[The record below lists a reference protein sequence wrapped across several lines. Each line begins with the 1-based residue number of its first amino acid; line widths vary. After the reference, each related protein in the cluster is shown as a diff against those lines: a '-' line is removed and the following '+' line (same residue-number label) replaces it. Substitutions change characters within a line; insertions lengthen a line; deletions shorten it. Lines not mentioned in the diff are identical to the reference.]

1 MRCDGPSLWR
11 STCPETWVFPVQRH
25 PPPPMRRCSGPRCV
39 QLTGTPP
46 RRNDHRNP
54 KPWPH
59 GHWGPEEPW
68 RTTREHEKARITQPE
83 TDMHSVEV
91 TSVLQ
96 MSSHHSDSL
105 TLVCMGAVCVYRHYI
120 IFCSFFSMFP
130 NYTEQRVSECN
141 TRSKGVSQNV
151 LDVCV
156 TVYLC
161 V

>member
-1 MRCDGPSLWR
+1 M
-11 STCPETWVFPVQRH
+11 T
-25 PPPPMRRCSGPRCV
+25 
-39 QLTGTPP
+39 TGTQ
-46 RRNDHRNP
+46 NLGHMDTEVLQNP
-54 KPWPH
+54 
-59 GHWGPEEPW
+59 GEQPENMKK
-68 RTTREHEKARITQPE
+68 RESHTPTQPE

-96 MSSHHSDSL
+96 MSSHHFDSL
-105 TLVCMGAVCVYRHYI
+105 TLIWMGAMCVYRHYI

-141 TRSKGVSQNV
+141 TRSKGVSQKV